1 MGIIRNEVARQ
12 FIAVPDDKKR
22 QIVFKWPDLNI
33 RKGARAIVE
42 PDQVAVFMNKGEVL
56 GTLGPGQHK
65 LDADEIMFLGI
76 VIDWG
81 TNGNAYRAE
90 CFFVGTREYTGE
102 TFGGRIDNVQDP
114 QTGLIITL
122 RVFGEYALQ
131 VVDPPRLIL
140 NLVGTVDVSNND
152 AIGDWVDQQL
162 IKVMRTEI
170 TRQIVR
176 NGWPILG
183 LSAYTPE
190 IESAVITAANN
201 ELANYGLTI
210 ARMGNFDVNLDD
222 DDEEKLKGL
231 AKDTAYSRLA
241 GSFQNYAAG
250 QAMIGAG
257 EGMSKGG
264 GGGNPMLLAA
274 GLGMGQNMMAQP
286 LSQPAAPPPA
296 PGFPGGG
303 QGYAPA
309 AAAAGPAVACAN
321 CNASNA
327 PGARF
332 CANCGNALAQS
343 QYCAQCGAEMALGA
357 RFCANCGTPTAG
369 PPAAPPAAPPPMAPP
384 PVPPAPAAPAAPAV
398 PPPAPPAAP
407 PVPPAPMAAAPVY
420 DQAPPPPPV
429 PPAPPAYDQAPPPP
443 PAYPP
448 ATDQAPP
455 PPPPPPAG

>member
-12 FIAVPDDKKR
+12 FIAVPDDKKA
-22 QIVFKWPDLNI
+22 QIVFKWPDINI

-42 PDQVAVFMNKGEVL
+42 PDQVAVFMNKGQVL

-90 CFFVGTREYTGE
+90 CFFVGTREYTGQ
-102 TFGGRIDNVQDP
+102 TFGGRVDNVQDP

-131 VVDPPRLIL
+131 VVDPQRLIL

-162 IKVMRTEI
+162 IKTMRTEI

-190 IESAVITAANN
+190 IESAVITATNN
-201 ELANYGLTI
+201 ELANYGITI

-222 DDEEKLKGL
+222 EDEEKLKGL

-241 GSFQNYAAG
+241 GSYQNYAAG
-250 QAMIGAG
+250 SAMIGAG
-257 EGMSKGG
+257 EGMASGAGG
-264 GGGNPMLLAA
+264 ASPMLLGM
-274 GLGMGQNMMAQP
+274 GLGMGGNVMNQP
-286 LSQPAAPPPA
+286 LAQPAAPPPA
-296 PGFPGGG
+296 PGFPGAGG
-303 QGYAPA
+303 GFAPA
-309 AAAAGPAVACAN
+309 GAAAGPAVACPA
-321 CNASNA
+321 CNASNI
-327 PGARF
+327 PGSKF
-332 CANCGNALAQS
+332 CANCGTGLPSA
-343 QYCAQCGAEMALGA
+343 QYCANCGTEMALGA
-357 RFCANCGTPTAG
+357 RFCAACGTPTAG
-369 PPAAPPAAPPPMAPP
+369 APPSPPSPSAPPGPAPDPAAPAAAYPPPAAPPA
-384 PVPPAPAAPAAPAV
+384 PAPAPYEAPANP
-398 PPPAPPAAP
+398 PPPAPPGG
-407 PVPPAPMAAAPVY
+407 Y
-420 DQAPPPPPV
+420 G
-429 PPAPPAYDQAPPPP
+429 
-443 PAYPP
+443 
-448 ATDQAPP
+448 QAPP
-455 PPPPPPAG
+455 PPPPAG

>member
-12 FIAVPDDKKR
+12 FIAVPDDKKG
-22 QIVFKWPDLNI
+22 QIVFKWPDVNI

-42 PDQVAVFMNKGEVL
+42 PDAVAVFVNANQGGIL

-76 VIDWG
+76 VIDWA
-81 TNGNAYRAE
+81 TDGNAYRAE
-90 CFFVGTREYTGE
+90 CYFVGTREYTGE

-122 RVFGEYALQ
+122 RVFGEYSIQ
-131 VVDPPRLIL
+131 VVDPQRLIL
-140 NLVGTVDVSNND
+140 NLTGTVDVANND
-152 AIGDWVDQQL
+152 AIGDWIDQQL
-162 IKVMRTEI
+162 LKVMRTEI

-190 IESAVITAANN
+190 IEQVVITAANN
-201 ELANYGLTI
+201 ELAEYGLTI

-222 DDEEKLKGL
+222 DDEEKLKTL

-241 GSFQNYAAG
+241 GSFQNYASG
-250 QAMIGAG
+250 QALIGAG

-264 GGGNPMLLAA
+264 GGTDTAFLMA
-274 GLGMGQNMMAQP
+274 GMGMGNQMMNQP
-286 LSQPAAPPPA
+286 LAQPAAPPPA

-303 QGYAPA
+303 AGYAA
-309 AAAAGPAVACAN
+309 DGAAAGPAVACGN

-327 PGARF
+327 PGSRF
-332 CANCGNALAQS
+332 CANCGNALAQT
-343 QYCAQCGAEMALGA
+343 QYCGNCGTELAPGA
-357 RFCANCGTPTAG
+357 RFCAACGTPT
-369 PPAAPPAAPPPMAPP
+369 
-384 PVPPAPAAPAAPAV
+384 APAAPAAPAAAAPPQQPPPAPPAAAAPPAPT

-407 PVPPAPMAAAPVY
+407 PA
-420 DQAPPPPPV
+420 
-429 PPAPPAYDQAPPPP
+429 PPAPPAAGDQQQPPPP
-443 PAYPP
+443 PA
-448 ATDQAPP
+448 
-455 PPPPPPAG
+455 PPAG

>member
-12 FIAVPDDKKR
+12 FIAVPDDKKA
-22 QIVFKWPDLNI
+22 QIVFKWPDINI

-42 PDQVAVFMNKGEVL
+42 PDQVAVFMNKGQVL

-90 CFFVGTREYTGE
+90 CFFVGTREYTGQ

-131 VVDPPRLIL
+131 VIDPQRLIL
-140 NLVGTVDVSNND
+140 NMVGTVDVSNND

-162 IKVMRTEI
+162 IKTMRTEI

-190 IESAVITAANN
+190 IESAVITATNN
-201 ELANYGLTI
+201 ELANYGITI

-222 DDEEKLKGL
+222 EDEEKLKGL

-241 GSFQNYAAG
+241 GSYQNYAAG
-250 QAMIGAG
+250 SAMIGAG
-257 EGMSKGG
+257 EGMASGAGG
-264 GGGNPMLLAA
+264 ASPMLLGM
-274 GLGMGQNMMAQP
+274 GLGMGGNVMNQP
-286 LSQPAAPPPA
+286 LAQPAAPPPA
-296 PGFPGGG
+296 PGFPGAGG
-303 QGYAPA
+303 GYAPA
-309 AAAAGPAVACAN
+309 GAAAGPAVACPA
-321 CNASNA
+321 CNASNV
-327 PGARF
+327 PGSKF
-332 CANCGNALAQS
+332 CANCGTGLPTA
-343 QYCAQCGAEMALGA
+343 QYCANCGTEMALGA
-357 RFCANCGTPTAG
+357 RFCAACGTPTAG
-369 PPAAPPAAPPPMAPP
+369 AAPPPAAPPG
-384 PVPPAPAAPAAPAV
+384 PAG
-398 PPPAPPAAP
+398 PPPAPPAPPSPAAP
-407 PVPPAPMAAAPVY
+407 AAAYPPPAAAPP
-420 DQAPPPPPV
+420 APPPP
-429 PPAPPAYDQAPPPP
+429 APPGGYA
-443 PAYPP
+443 
-448 ATDQAPP
+448 QAPP
-455 PPPPPPAG
+455 PPPPAG